1 MGSLIQLLIVGF
13 VAGWLARYYMGTR
26 KQGALI
32 DIALGIVG
40 ALAGG
45 FLFGLLG
52 FGAHGLLAKI
62 IVAFIGAVVVI
73 AVYRALSRRR

>member
-1 MGSLIQLLIVGF
+1 MGSLVQLLIVGF

-26 KQGALI
+26 KQGALV

-40 ALAGG
+40 AVAGD
-45 FLFGLLG
+45 FVFGLLG

-62 IVAFIGAVVVI
+62 VVAFLGAVIVI
-73 AVYRALSRRR
+73 AIYRALTRR